1 MSLKTEILSFQ
12 TDFDEKG
19 PAKKR
24 TIWLEVK
31 PDMTIAFNVFGE
43 KDEWSYR
50 ATLSTPSAS
59 IAQSGWAKG
68 TVVNGHAVCFLPAEE
83 IEKVNVG
90 NEAMVG
96 GQPMTVSKLSALP
109 LSPCSADGG
118 WPCCLWRC
126 FSSSG
131 PALTQPFAWRS
142 ARFCS

>member
-1 MSLKTEILSFQ
+1 MAEASDSIFNKNA
-12 TDFDEKG
+12 
-19 PAKKR
+19 AKK
-24 TIWLEVK
+24 LHD
-31 PDMTIAFNVFGE
+31 PDELDKYVRIMNPSVIVILVACIALLAGILAWGVFGTV
-43 KDEWSYR
+43 
-50 ATLSTPSAS
+50 ATSVS
-59 IAQSGWAKG
+59 AKG
-68 TVVNGHAVCFLPAEE
+68 AVIDGRAVCFLPAEE

-96 GQPMTVSKLSALP
+96 GRPMTVSKLSALP
-109 LSPCSADGG
+109 LSPCSADGD

>member
-12 TDFDEKG
+12 TNFDEKG

-59 IAQSGWAKG
+59 IAQSGWAKAG
-68 TVVNGHAVCFLPAEE
+68 FPKSLLLCCAFAGQV
-83 IEKVNVG
+83 KV
-90 NEAMVG
+90 AY
-96 GQPMTVSKLSALP
+96 
-109 LSPCSADGG
+109 
-118 WPCCLWRC
+118 R
-126 FSSSG
+126 
-131 PALTQPFAWRS
+131 
-142 ARFCS
+142 